1 MNIIN
6 KVTIRH
12 LKQNKRR
19 SLVTI
24 IGVIISV
31 AMITAVATLGVSFL
45 DMMVRQEIEK
55 SGEWHVQYQNATKE
69 QVEAIEQDS
78 ATQNTIVSSD
88 GYAILEGSENE
99 YKPYLYFKN
108 YDKEGMVQF
117 PIAVS
122 EGRLP
127 NTEEEVAISET
138 IQDNV
143 EVPFEIGDELT
154 VDVGER
160 VQINDNKLLSQVDSL
175 QINEGETLEKLENLE
190 TKTVTIVGVINRPDW
205 EPAWSPGYTVIGY
218 VDKARAAEGQALD
231 VFVTVDKLESEIF
244 DHADELADKNGI
256 VGVEFNSELLRYY
269 GLTDNDNLRS
279 TLFSLAGIIMAVI
292 LIGSVALIYNA
303 FAISVSE
310 RARHLGM
317 LSSVGATK
325 KQKRNSVFF
334 EGAVIGIISIPIG
347 LLAGIGGIGL
357 TFIFINPLI
366 EDALYITEK
375 LELVVT
381 PASVILACGISI
393 LTIFISSYIP
403 AKRASKISAIDAMHQ
418 TQDIKLTGKSIKTS
432 KWVRKVF
439 GLEAEIGLK
448 NVKRNRKRYLAT
460 VFSLVISIVL
470 FLSVT
475 YFTEGLKKSLE
486 MSQSDNQF
494 DLQISRS
501 ELDEVDLMNY
511 AQLEQVTKTSLIT
524 NAQAEAFIESDQLP
538 EKLTE
543 QLEIGEAVLEDGKY
557 RYYVDIQGLDEA
569 SFKAYAKSIGTESD
583 LFADKLKAIVIEQ
596 ISYEDAASGKFVET
610 KTINTEVGD
619 GIEVHKSL
627 YSETGEPLEGE
638 LLTTFEIAALTDQV
652 PMGVQ
657 QTGLGGLTIIVP
669 KKTFDQLDFTE
680 EERSTSIYAN
690 SSDPMAT
697 QAVIEEQN
705 DTNIQIY
712 NIYQQRQQEEQMII
726 LMSVFTY
733 GFIALISLISI
744 ANIFNTI
751 STSISLRKREFAMLR
766 SVGMTP
772 KGFNKMIR
780 YESLFYGGKALAYGL
795 PISIAVMLVMHRSLG
810 YTFQYEFSLP
820 WMSILFTIVVIF
832 LIVGAA
838 MLYSIIKIKNANII
852 ESLKQENA

>member
-45 DMMVRQEIEK
+45 DLMVRQEIEK
-55 SGEWHVQYQNATKE
+55 NGEWHVQYKNVTEE
-69 QVEAIEQDS
+69 QIEAIEQDS
-78 ATQNTIVSSD
+78 GTQNMVFSSD
-88 GYAILEGSENE
+88 GYSILEGSQNDF
-99 YKPYLYFKN
+99 KPYLYFKN
-108 YDKEGMVQF
+108 YDEEGMEQF
-117 PIAVS
+117 PITVS

-127 NTEEEVAISET
+127 TTKEEVAISDV

-154 VDVGER
+154 VEVGER
-160 VQINDNKLLSQVDSL
+160 VHITDNKLLSQMDSL
-175 QINEGETLEKLENLE
+175 QTNEGETLEKLDELE
-190 TKTVTIVGVINRPDW
+190 TKNVTIVGVIDRPAW

-218 VDKARAAEGQALD
+218 VDKATIAKGETLD
-231 VFVTVDKLESEIF
+231 VFVTVAKLESELF

-256 VGVEFNSELLRYY
+256 VGVQFNSELLRYY
-269 GLTDNDNLRS
+269 GLTDNDNLRA

-347 LLAGIGGIGL
+347 LLAGLGGIGL
-357 TFIFINPLI
+357 TFVFINPLI
-366 EDALYITEK
+366 EDALNITEK
-375 LELVVT
+375 LELVIT
-381 PASVILACGISI
+381 PASLILACSISI
-393 LTIFISSYIP
+393 LTIFISSYVP
-403 AKRASKISAIDAMHQ
+403 AKRASKISAIDAMRQ
-418 TQDIKLTGKSIKTS
+418 TQDIKLVGKNVKTS

-475 YFTEGLKKSLE
+475 YFTDGLKKSLE
-486 MSQSDNQF
+486 MSQTASQF
-494 DLQISRS
+494 DLQISGS
-501 ELDEVDLMNY
+501 GLDEVDLEIY
-511 AQLEQVTKTSLIT
+511 AQLEQVTKTSLIKS
-524 NAQAEAFIESDQLP
+524 AQAEAFIESDQLP
-538 EKLTE
+538 GQLTE
-543 QLEIGEAVLEDGKY
+543 QLENGDMFLEDEKF
-557 RYYVDIQGLDEA
+557 RYYVDLQGIDDA
-569 SFKAYAKSIGTESD
+569 SFEAYAKELGIEGDT
-583 LFADKLKAIVIEQ
+583 FAGNRKAIVIDQ
-596 ISYEDAASGKFVET
+596 TSYEDADSGKFIET
-610 KTINTEVGD
+610 KTINAEVGNE
-619 GIEVHKSL
+619 IELQKIL
-627 YSETGEPLEGE
+627 YSETNEQLEGE
-638 LLTTFEIAALTDQV
+638 MLSTFEIAALTDQV

-657 QTGLGGLTIIVP
+657 EAGLGGLTIIIP
-669 KKTFDQLDFTE
+669 KTTFEQLDFTE
-680 EERSTSIYAN
+680 DENSTSIYAT

-697 QAVIEEQN
+697 QAMIEEQN
-705 DTNIQIY
+705 DNNIQVY
-712 NIYQQRQQEEQMII
+712 NIYQQRQQEEQMIL
-726 LMSVFTY
+726 LMSVFIY
-733 GFIALISLISI
+733 GFITLISLISI

-795 PISIAVMLVMHRSLG
+795 PISIAVMIAMHRSLG

-820 WMSILFTIVVIF
+820 WMSIFFTIVVIF